1 MSQFDELPEDIRDIA
16 ARLSAARANPT
27 PLELDELRRRVHGR
41 AARAPQ
47 GRGLRQVLRNRFVA
61 VMLTMG
67 LVFSSG
73 VGVVLACSSVS
84 SGGGSDWTWP
94 ISLQNASWCQYHG
107 SQTYTYSWHTK
118 HTILTVDLFWDCKHL
133 TVGIH
138 CGEPFNF
145 QWGGGGWNDVD
156 LDSYSSTAPN
166 LSSPLTISTD
176 GSTYL
181 ISSNGTAVVG
191 GSAPSYNV
199 TFNANGGSGSM
210 ATETENAPT
219 ALSADSFTRSG
230 YTFAGWNT
238 SASGAGTAYGNDATF
253 PFTANTTLYAQWTRN
268 PTTVTFNANGGSGSM
283 AAETK
288 NVPTALSADAYTRA
302 GYSFTGWNTSASGN
316 GTAYAAGATYSFAAN
331 TTLYAQW
338 KANPS
343 FTVTFNSNGG
353 SGTMAAETKNVP
365 TVLTADTYSRSGYT
379 FSGWNTSASG
389 TGTAYANGATYPFT
403 ASTTLYA
410 QWHK

>member
-219 ALSADSFTRSG
+219 ALSAD
-230 YTFAGWNT
+230 
-238 SASGAGTAYGNDATF
+238 
-253 PFTANTTLYAQWTRN
+253 
-268 PTTVTFNANGGSGSM
+268 
-283 AAETK
+283 
-288 NVPTALSADAYTRA
+288 AYTRA

-389 TGTAYANGATYPFT
+389 TGTAYANGATYAFT

>member
-1 MSQFDELPEDIRDIA
+1 
-16 ARLSAARANPT
+16 
-27 PLELDELRRRVHGR
+27 
-41 AARAPQ
+41 
-47 GRGLRQVLRNRFVA
+47 
-61 VMLTMG
+61 MG

-181 ISSNGTAVVG
+181 ISATARRL
-191 GSAPSYNV
+191 SAAAPRATTSPS
-199 TFNANGGSGSM
+199 T
-210 ATETENAPT
+210 PT
-219 ALSADSFTRSG
+219 AAAARWRPRPRTRR
-230 YTFAGWNT
+230 
-238 SASGAGTAYGNDATF
+238 
-253 PFTANTTLYAQWTRN
+253 PR
-268 PTTVTFNANGGSGSM
+268 
-283 AAETK
+283 
-288 NVPTALSADAYTRA
+288 
-302 GYSFTGWNTSASGN
+302 
-316 GTAYAAGATYSFAAN
+316 
-331 TTLYAQW
+331 
-338 KANPS
+338 
-343 FTVTFNSNGG
+343 
-353 SGTMAAETKNVP
+353 
-365 TVLTADTYSRSGYT
+365 
-379 FSGWNTSASG
+379 
-389 TGTAYANGATYPFT
+389 
-403 ASTTLYA
+403 
-410 QWHK
+410 